1 LRRVKRAAL
10 LIVAA
15 LAVAVAVTSASG
27 ATTTKPGLA
36 YGTGTATGTPQ
47 VWLGDANGGHA
58 RKLGPGYQPL
68 LSPNGQLV
76 AATGVSAKGPLLLI
90 YSASGK
96 VVGKFYKAAKFSV
109 VPIAWSPDSRYLAV
123 EQFDPVSKG
132 IGKSG
137 LAVIDTSTGKTV
149 TIARGFIEGASF
161 SPTADTVVYG
171 FAKSDVVSTADN
183 LFSAAVNGTGKP
195 AQLTHDG
202 HSLNPIWGK
211 GGILFDRE
219 RARKLAP
226 RYDIFLL
233 SGGHSQQ
240 ITNVTP
246 DQLSE
251 GLVPLAV
258 SADGSRLAAEFVGQD
273 NSQGWAVNVATRHA
287 TELATPV
294 NGLQDT
300 GILKDGK
307 RILVDVG
314 EFMNP
319 PSSGRVETVPFSG
332 GPATVLVKHAGSPS
346 WNQ

>member
-1 LRRVKRAAL
+1 MKRAARL
-10 LIVAA
+10 VIVAA
-15 LAVAVAVTSASG
+15 LAVVVTSASG
-27 ATTTKPGLA
+27 ATTTRPGLA

-47 VWLGDANGGHA
+47 IWLADATGGHP
-58 RKLGPGYQPL
+58 RKLGPGYQPQ
-68 LSPNGQLV
+68 LSPDGQLV
-76 AATGVSAKGPLLLI
+76 AATGASAKGPLLLI

-96 VVGKFYKAAKFSV
+96 VVGKFYKAARFSV
-109 VPIAWSPDSRYLAV
+109 VPTAWSPDSRYLAV
-123 EQFDPVSKG
+123 ELFDPVSKG

-149 TIARGFIEGASF
+149 TIAHGFIQGVSF
-161 SPTADTVVYG
+161 SPTGADTLVYG
-171 FAKSDVVSTADN
+171 FAKSDAVSTADN
-183 LFSAAVNGTGKP
+183 LFSAAEDGTGKP
-195 AQLTHDG
+195 TQLTHDG
-202 HSLNPIWGK
+202 HSLNPVWGK
-211 GGILFDRE
+211 RGILFDRE

-233 SGGHSQQ
+233 SGGRSQQ
-240 ITNVTP
+240 ITHVAP

-258 SADGSRLAAEFVGQD
+258 SADGTRLAAEYVGQD
-273 NSQGWAVNVATRHA
+273 NSQGWAVNVLTGHA
-287 TELATPV
+287 TELATPI

-300 GILKDGK
+300 GISKDGK

-319 PSSGRVETVPFSG
+319 PSRGMVETVPFSG
-332 GPATVLVKHAGSPS
+332 GRATVLVRHAGSPT